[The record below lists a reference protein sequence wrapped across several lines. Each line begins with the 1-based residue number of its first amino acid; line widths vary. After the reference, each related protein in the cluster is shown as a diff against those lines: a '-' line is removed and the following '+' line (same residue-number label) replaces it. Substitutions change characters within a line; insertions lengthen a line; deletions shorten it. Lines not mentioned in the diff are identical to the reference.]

1 MYKRQIVISS
11 VTYNKKYLMYGS
23 VIMVT
28 VIAAAIKPA
37 QIVPPCSIPVSY
49 THLDV
54 YKRQV
59 YGTGNLVKQESGQDG
74 GNHRL
79 AQLGGGY
86 KGGRK
91 VFQAPAE
98 DTVSQNR
105 GKDGQQQSYNDG
117 AGAVAGQGMAL
128 QGSDND
134 QCDGAGCCLLYTSRC
149 V

>member
-1 MYKRQIVISS
+1 MLRVFCGFFRMIFNTGIENQARQDYH
-11 VTYNKKYLMYGS
+11 T
-23 VIMVT
+23 
-28 VIAAAIKPA
+28 A
-37 QIVPPCSIPVSY
+37 Q
-49 THLDV
+49 H
-54 YKRQV
+54 V

-105 GKDGQQQSYNDG
+105 GKDGQQRPT
-117 AGAVAGQGMAL
+117 MTAL
-128 QGSDND
+128 EP
-134 QCDGAGCCLLYTSRC
+134 
-149 V
+149 